1 MPGKRLTL
9 QAKAQQ
15 EREAALVVLSI
26 SDLDGD
32 SGRAERTLGK
42 TPTGV
47 EDIVPDAA
55 EDTDVSDAR
64 FGSRLQMHN
73 TLRAGAVE
81 TCMEPI
87 CRLLALD
94 QTAFNCR
101 YLESRCKRPAST
113 DLNIGVLR
121 RLCQWLDSH
130 P

>member
-15 EREAALVVLSI
+15 AREAALVVLRI

-47 EDIVPDAA
+47 EDVVPDAA
-55 EDTDVSDAR
+55 ED
-64 FGSRLQMHN
+64 
-73 TLRAGAVE
+73 AGAVE

-87 CRLLALD
+87 CRLLALH

-113 DLNIGVLR
+113 DPNIGVLR